1 MFNHIYNQ
9 VFFAFNALASLNNM
23 YLRAGRVRG
32 VKANFFFY
40 QGGFSS
46 FEWEGTSGMAM
57 NKANL
62 KFKSDRVGTWSG
74 EFNKYLFTFFLIFS
88 IFFVSN
94 EYIILLLLF
103 L

>member
-23 YLRAGRVRG
+23 YLRAGRVRAG
-32 VKANFFFY
+32 VGGQGQFDFFY
-40 QGGFSS
+40 QGGFFS

-62 KFKSDRVGTWSG
+62 KKIRQGG
-74 EFNKYLFTFFLIFS
+74 HKYLFTFFLIKKKK
-88 IFFVSN
+88 IVSN

-103 L
+103 